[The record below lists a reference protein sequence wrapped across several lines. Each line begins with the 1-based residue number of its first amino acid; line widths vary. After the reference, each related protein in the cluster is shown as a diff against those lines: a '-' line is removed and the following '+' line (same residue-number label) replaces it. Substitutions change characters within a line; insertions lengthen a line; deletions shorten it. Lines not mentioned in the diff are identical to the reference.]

1 MITLQKVGMED
12 AGTIHAMQ
20 AKSFKA
26 LLEKYRDYGTNP
38 AAEPL
43 EKVKWRM
50 GQENSSYSF
59 IVAEGKPVGFI
70 RIQDKGAACRVSP
83 ICVLPEHQGRGYASQ
98 AMLLAERLYSQAR
111 RWELDTILEEEKLC
125 RLYEKLGYHKTEE
138 VFVLHPGMTLIN
150 YEKIIGKDEEN
161 GNL

>member
-1 MITLQKVGMED
+1 MITLQKAGMED
-12 AGTIHAMQ
+12 AKTIYAMQ

-83 ICVLPEHQGRGYASQ
+83 ICVLPEHQERGYASQ

-125 RLYEKLGYHKTEE
+125 RLYEKLGYRETGRRERIQ
-138 VFVLHPGMTLIN
+138 PGMTIVY
-150 YEKIIGKDEEN
+150 YEKHIQDAKG
-161 GNL
+161 

>member
-1 MITLQKVGMED
+1 MVTLQKAGIED
-12 AGTIHAMQ
+12 AKNIHAMQ

-111 RWELDTILEEEKLC
+111 RWELDTILEKEKLC
-125 RLYEKLGYHKTEE
+125 RLYEKLGYRETGRRERIQ
-138 VFVLHPGMTLIN
+138 PGMTIVY
-150 YEKIIGKDEEN
+150 YEKHIQDAKG
-161 GNL
+161 

>member
-1 MITLQKVGMED
+1 MITLQKADMED
-12 AGTIHAMQ
+12 AGTIYAMQ

-83 ICVLPEHQGRGYASQ
+83 ICILPEHQGKGYASQ
-98 AMLLAERLYSQAR
+98 AMLLAEMLYSQAW

-125 RLYEKLGYHKTEE
+125 RLYEKLGYRETGRRERIQ
-138 VFVLHPGMTLIN
+138 PGMTIVY
-150 YEKIIGKDEEN
+150 YEKHIQDAKG
-161 GNL
+161 